1 MNLHKKIERQTQ
13 KIAKIEKNLAIQ
25 RLRERRL
32 DTRRKILLGVYALE
46 DARKEGREK
55 ELFEAVSNYLTREQ
69 DKLLFNLAGID
80 KKLP

>member
-13 KIAKIEKNLAIQ
+13 KISKIEKNLAIQ

>member
-13 KIAKIEKNLAIQ
+13 KISKIEKNLAIQ

-55 ELFEAVSNYLTREQ
+55 ELFEAVSNYLTRETT
-69 DKLLFNLAGID
+69 F
-80 KKLP
+80 